1 MKNFELHE
9 MLSRDEQLMVDF
21 VKACLQIDP
30 STRMQAEEAL
40 RHPWFR
46 ELLIQSEIE
55 IDHAEIEEQT
65 TPNKGIK

>member
-1 MKNFELHE
+1 
-9 MLSRDEQLMVDF
+9 MVDF
-21 VKACLQIDP
+21 VRACLHIDP

-55 IDHAEIEEQT
+55 IDHREIEEQT
-65 TPNKGIK
+65 TPNKGIKQQRAKASNFAVMQSAP